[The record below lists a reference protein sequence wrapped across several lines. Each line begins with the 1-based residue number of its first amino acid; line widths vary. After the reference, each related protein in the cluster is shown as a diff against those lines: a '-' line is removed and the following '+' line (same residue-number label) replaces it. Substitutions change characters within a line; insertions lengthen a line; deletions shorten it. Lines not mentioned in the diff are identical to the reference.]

1 MCYLPGV
8 DRDVQATIEEVTMLM
23 HCTASLTNT
32 VVMCFGGKAEGG
44 TSRVS

>member
-8 DRDVQATIEEVTMLM
+8 DRDVHATIEEVMMLI
-23 HCTASLTNT
+23 HYTASLTNT
-32 VVMCFGGKAEGG
+32 VVMCFGGKAEGS